1 MARILADW
9 FATDVCRSMKI
20 RTIFNNLSKKIMIFS
35 QICLWD
41 FSLALYRV
49 PAVERICLQLQDE
62 AQAKVNILLWCRW
75 LETRSIRLTT
85 ARLTQALQRINS
97 WDESVVEPLRQLRRT
112 IRQTYGV
119 DDESVEA
126 CRQRIKTAELAAE
139 KVELE
144 WLECLADEWTVDPA
158 PPCQGENL
166 QLYLRSINVS
176 DDLMAAAL
184 AQLTQRLD
192 SK

>member
-1 MARILADW
+1 
-9 FATDVCRSMKI
+9 
-20 RTIFNNLSKKIMIFS
+20 MIFS
-35 QICLWD
+35 QIRLWD
-41 FSLALYRV
+41 FSLALYSV

-119 DDESVEA
+119 DEESVEV

-144 WLECLADEWTVDPA
+144 WLECLADEWTVYPA
-158 PPCQGENL
+158 LPCQGENL